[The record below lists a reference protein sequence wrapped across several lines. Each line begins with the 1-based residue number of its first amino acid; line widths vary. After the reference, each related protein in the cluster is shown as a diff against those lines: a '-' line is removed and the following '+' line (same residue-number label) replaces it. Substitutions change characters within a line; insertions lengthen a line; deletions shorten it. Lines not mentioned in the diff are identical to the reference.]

1 MWRAFELV
9 HATFKSGAELYLE
22 DMLPALD
29 NFVQYGA
36 PQIIEKPEYVQA
48 LYEMVTDMFADGKI
62 GGVDR
67 ICACKLAEAMMLSLR
82 GHIDNCVHGF
92 INAAMGVLANQ
103 PVLGKSYKVHLM
115 EMVINAIYYNPILS
129 LQVLESQG
137 WTNKFFS
144 LWFSSMSSF
153 TRVHDKQLCILAIIA
168 LLSIKPEQVPPSI
181 AVGWPRLL
189 QGIKILFDTLPE
201 AMRSKFASVQ
211 FVGLVIDLN
220 ADREEAL
227 KDDFQFDSG
236 TYGYEESDDEWDDD
250 DANWTGGDN
259 DAEPVT
265 EAKDESTAYLEF
277 LNEEVR
283 PSYGAYVHVP
293 WDFMGTYGRKSKF
306 HKLADMHQNQA
317 QKLKADEAEESDD
330 ELGEDSVLLES
341 PLDKIDPYLAF
352 RDAFKSKEDP
362 VLSVLKQEHLSANV
376 TQGWKPSNLSSA
388 LRCCLISQPRS
399 VRRSLRYA
407 VGQTPRTCLAC
418 RALSRFRGHVWLR
431 TAQASWPNFIEQLP
445 DLCNSQG
452 SSSASLTCI
461 SLVSAEVHGRCCHI
475 GHRTQRRDGVPP
487 HQHFHADHPGM
498 SQGSSACT
506 LDDQ

>member
-201 AMRSKFASVQ
+201 AMRSKFAS
-211 FVGLVIDLN
+211 I
-220 ADREEAL
+220 
-227 KDDFQFDSG
+227 
-236 TYGYEESDDEWDDD
+236 
-250 DANWTGGDN
+250 
-259 DAEPVT
+259 
-265 EAKDESTAYLEF
+265 
-277 LNEEVR
+277 
-283 PSYGAYVHVP
+283 
-293 WDFMGTYGRKSKF
+293 
-306 HKLADMHQNQA
+306 
-317 QKLKADEAEESDD
+317 
-330 ELGEDSVLLES
+330 
-341 PLDKIDPYLAF
+341 
-352 RDAFKSKEDP
+352 
-362 VLSVLKQEHLSANV
+362 
-376 TQGWKPSNLSSA
+376 
-388 LRCCLISQPRS
+388 
-399 VRRSLRYA
+399 
-407 VGQTPRTCLAC
+407 
-418 RALSRFRGHVWLR
+418 
-431 TAQASWPNFIEQLP
+431 
-445 DLCNSQG
+445 
-452 SSSASLTCI
+452 
-461 SLVSAEVHGRCCHI
+461 
-475 GHRTQRRDGVPP
+475 
-487 HQHFHADHPGM
+487 
-498 SQGSSACT
+498 
-506 LDDQ
+506 